1 MVGTASAIED
11 TGKQSYLAKGQPEM
25 KMKTRMWLGP
35 PGTFG
40 LLFVSAAQAATVV
53 ALGASNTF
61 GKGVS
66 RSQAYPAQLEALL
79 RTKGLNARVINA
91 GINGDATGGMLARL
105 DLVVPK
111 GASVVILQP
120 GGNDRRKF
128 APDKTSEIQARLA
141 TMGIKVVLLPN
152 GMLDSRLL
160 VFPTAQATLIDSWFA
175 AGLCGTGSGDMEVR
189 ELRVPVTRSVSLVT
203 DRPVEG
209 GPLYVFPVFG
219 LLALGI
225 GAVALGIARAA
236 ITDLVALAGGKKPQG
251 STRTLAERAT
261 AQTALAEA
269 EARLRAAR
277 AFFYEAVGEA
287 WARATGAGDI
297 SLGERAALRLAAT
310 HATRVAADVART
322 AYDLGGGSSVH
333 LSSPLQRRFR
343 DAHVATQHVLVSPAT
358 LELAGRVLM
367 GLPTDATM
375 L

>member
-1 MVGTASAIED
+1 MAVPRSLGGLEVEAATLLRAIELIGEADGSAGWCLMIGVTSTVIAAYLPREVAREVFAEPTTIVGGAFAPLGRAVREGDHYRLSGRWPWASGSINCQWLMGGSAILED
-11 TGKQSYLAKGQPEM
+11 GKP
-25 KMKTRMWLGP
+25 R
-35 PGTFG
+35 
-40 LLFVSAAQAATVV
+40 
-53 ALGASNTF
+53 
-61 GKGVS
+61 
-66 RSQAYPAQLEALL
+66 
-79 RTKGLNARVINA
+79 
-91 GINGDATGGMLARL
+91 
-105 DLVVPK
+105 
-111 GASVVILQP
+111 
-120 GGNDRRKF
+120 
-128 APDKTSEIQARLA
+128 
-141 TMGIKVVLLPN
+141 LLPN

-297 SLGERAALRLAAT
+297 SLEERAALRLAAT

-322 AYDLGGGSSVH
+322 VYDLGGGSSVH